1 MNEFLNV
8 LLALAVG
15 LIAGAALHSAY
26 VHSKNRGELPV
37 FPWDH
42 CEVEDLEVEHEEG

>member
-1 MNEFLNV
+1 MIEFLNV
-8 LLALAVG
+8 LFALAAG

-37 FPWDH
+37 YPWDH
-42 CEVEDLEVEHEEG
+42 CDVEDLEDER